1 MLDTIYSLS
10 GEVPAALGAGDL
22 QDDDAL
28 REGALTAGSVKRACW
43 VRKVSAGGAILHCT
57 HPVSIGERLE
67 LELLNGERLSGQV
80 VWQSGADI
88 GISFDIP
95 VDVFAIIARDIVN
108 QPGERRRMPRVEIVS
123 QALLET
129 ESGTELVTT
138 RDISQGGVKVDV
150 PFPLETDQKVT
161 VTLDGLHP
169 VSGVVRWSQGNI
181 VGIAFQPEL
190 GWQDLML
197 WIKEQRHVAQAE
209 ASARIAASP
218 ESGAPAAPPPEIDEG
233 LSLNLPA
240 RVRDGNRRWSID
252 VVSITT
258 RSVAFDSYAA
268 LRMGALLW
276 IVLPGL
282 EGWPARIVSADG
294 YRFNCEFTQPLHP
307 AVLERILAL
316 AKESER

>member
-10 GEVPAALGAGDL
+10 GEVPAALGAGDG
-22 QDDDAL
+22 QDDGAL
-28 REGALTAGSVKRACW
+28 REGALTSGSVRSACW

-57 HPVSIGERLE
+57 HDVAIGERLE
-67 LELLNGERLSGQV
+67 LELLNGERLGGRV
-80 VWQSGADI
+80 IWQSGADI
-88 GISFDIP
+88 GLSFDMP

-123 QALLET
+123 HALLET
-129 ESGTELVTT
+129 PGGTELVTT
-138 RDISQGGVKVDV
+138 RDISQGGVKIDV
-150 PFPLETDQKVT
+150 PFPLAADQKVT

-169 VSGVVRWSQGNI
+169 VPGVVRWSKGN
-181 VGIAFQPEL
+181 VAGIAFQPEL

-197 WIKEQRHVAQAE
+197 WIKEQRHA
-209 ASARIAASP
+209 ARNEPPAKLASP
-218 ESGAPAAPPPEIDEG
+218 PAADAPPAPPPEIEDG
-233 LSLNLPA
+233 LALNLPA
-240 RVRDGNRRWSID
+240 RVRDGNRRWAID

-268 LRMGALLW
+268 LRIGALLW

-282 EGWPARIVSADG
+282 EGWPARIVSVDG

-307 AVLERILAL
+307 AVLERLLAL
-316 AKESER
+316 AKEGGA